1 MERET
6 LVISSGS
13 ILRVI
18 LFVLLFAAL
27 FYLRDIALIIL
38 TSVVLGSAIEPG
50 VTWFKRH
57 RIGRLPAV
65 IIIYLLVAIIFVG
78 LFYFFLPP
86 VLDDIVGFL
95 GTLPQILPQELST
108 LGFSTANAPLLA
120 EQGAGGFMDVLSL
133 QQFFDEFRSVVS
145 GLSGGVVSVTSLVF
159 GGLLSLIL
167 IAVLSFYFAVQE
179 TGVDD
184 FLEVVTPARHQEYIL
199 GLWKR
204 AQVKIGLWMQGQLL
218 LGLIVGVLTYLGL
231 TILGVPYALLFAILI
246 VFFELIPVFGPIL
259 AATPAVIVAFSA
271 GGAQLG
277 LMTAA
282 LYLIIQQFESHLI
295 YPLVVRKVVGV
306 PPILVIISLIVG
318 AKLAG
323 FLGILISVPVA
334 AAMKEYL
341 DDLQKA
347 KAGRRSIPTPP

>member
-38 TSVVLGSAIEPG
+38 TAVVLASAIEPG
-50 VTWFKRH
+50 VTWFKKRG
-57 RIGRLPAV
+57 IGRLAAV
-65 IIIYLLVAIIFVG
+65 IIIYLLVAITFVG

-86 VLDDIVGFL
+86 ILDDIVGFL
-95 GTLPQILPQELST
+95 GTVPQIVPQELNSLVPSSGAAEFISEKT
-108 LGFSTANAPLLA
+108 AGLGDL
-120 EQGAGGFMDVLSL
+120 LSL
-133 QQFFDEFRSVVS
+133 QQFFDEFRSAVS
-145 GLSGGVVSVTSLVF
+145 GISGGVVNATSLVF

-184 FLEVVTPARHQEYIL
+184 FLEVITPVRHQEYIL

-204 AQVKIGLWMQGQLL
+204 AQFKIGLWMQGQLL

-246 VFFELIPVFGPIL
+246 VFFELIPVFGPII
-259 AATPAVIVAFSA
+259 AATPAVIVAFSV
-271 GGAQLG
+271 GGVQLG

-282 LYLIIQQFESHLI
+282 FYLIVQQFESHLI

-323 FLGILISVPVA
+323 FLGVLISVPVA

>member
-1 MERET
+1 MEQEK

-13 ILRVI
+13 ILRAI

-38 TSVVLGSAIEPG
+38 TAVVIGSAVEPG

-57 RIGRLPAV
+57 GVGRLPAV
-65 IIIYLLVAIIFVG
+65 IIIYLLVAISLVA

-86 VLDDIVGFL
+86 ILDDIIGFL
-95 GTLPQILPQELST
+95 GTLPQIVPTQLQSMGISDAAT
-108 LGFSTANAPLLA
+108 LAQA
-120 EQGAGGFMDVLSL
+120 QAGSGLGDVFSL
-133 QQFFDEFRSVVS
+133 QQFFNEFRTAVS
-145 GLSGGVVSVTSLVF
+145 GISGGVVSATSLVF
-159 GGLLSLIL
+159 GGVLSLVL
-167 IAVLSFYFAVQE
+167 IVVLSFYFAVQE

-184 FLEVVTPARHQEYIL
+184 FLEVITPVRHQEYIL

-204 AQVKIGLWMQGQLL
+204 AQFKIGLWMQGQLL

-246 VFFELIPVFGPIL
+246 VFFELIPIFGPIM
-259 AATPAVIVAFSA
+259 AATPAVIVAFSV
-271 GGAQLG
+271 GGLQLG

-282 LYLIIQQFESHLI
+282 FYLIVQQFESHLI

-323 FLGILISVPVA
+323 FLGVLISVPVA
-334 AAMKEYL
+334 AAMKEYI

>member
-1 MERET
+1 MEQEK

-13 ILRVI
+13 ILRAI

-38 TSVVLGSAIEPG
+38 TAVVIGSAVEPG
-50 VTWFKRH
+50 VTWFKR
-57 RIGRLPAV
+57 RGIGRLPAV
-65 IIIYLLVAIIFVG
+65 IIIYLLVAISLVA

-86 VLDDIVGFL
+86 ILDDIIGFL
-95 GTLPQILPQELST
+95 GTLPQIVPTQLQNMGISDAAT
-108 LGFSTANAPLLA
+108 LAQA
-120 EQGAGGFMDVLSL
+120 QAGSGLGDVFSL
-133 QQFFDEFRSVVS
+133 QQFFNEFRTAVS
-145 GLSGGVVSVTSLVF
+145 GISGGVVSATSLVF
-159 GGLLSLIL
+159 GGVLSLVL
-167 IAVLSFYFAVQE
+167 IVVLSFYFAVQE

-184 FLEVVTPARHQEYIL
+184 FLEVITPVRHQEYIL

-204 AQVKIGLWMQGQLL
+204 AQFKIGLWMQGQLL

-246 VFFELIPVFGPIL
+246 VFFELIPIFGPIM
-259 AATPAVIVAFSA
+259 AATPAVIVAFSV
-271 GGAQLG
+271 GGLQLG

-282 LYLIIQQFESHLI
+282 FYLIVQQFESHLI

-323 FLGILISVPVA
+323 FLGVLISVPVA
-334 AAMKEYL
+334 AAMKEYI